1 MGELT
6 SEAASKPPL
15 PPRSPGSQYFP
26 CHFIDT
32 SQSGEETPPD
42 QFPRVWVMNLWNWKA
57 VCFSSLL
64 HFTLSSFPPLLFFP
78 SCVQAFFPPS
88 TEGQRDNRVLWNI
101 RRNTSTRDDVLFL
114 PVSIFNF
121 LDVQRGGKIAL
132 FVSEQFGQS
141 IYRVW
146 KYFGYRVWGRCSS
159 NFYHEK

>member
-42 QFPRVWVMNLWNWKA
+42 QFPRVWVHEFVKLESCLFLFPSPFYTFL
-57 VCFSSLL
+57 VSSSPVFSIMRPSLL
-64 HFTLSSFPPLLFFP
+64 PPLH
-78 SCVQAFFPPS
+78 
-88 TEGQRDNRVLWNI
+88 EGGQRDNRVLWNI
-101 RRNTSTRDDVLFL
+101 RKNTSTRDDVLFL

-141 IYRVW
+141 IYRV
-146 KYFGYRVWGRCSS
+146 
-159 NFYHEK
+159 